1 MPPFILIVEDHQ
13 NLREML
19 TAALTLHGYRIAQ
32 AADAREAL
40 LLLWQRASTGHAPDL
55 ILLDL
60 EMPDGVQFLEHL
72 QGPWTIWPRPLLVLM
87 TATGAAVSLPYPLL
101 RKPFQIKDI
110 LSVLHQLLSDSGKA
124 SGKVESQ

>member
-1 MPPFILIVEDHQ
+1 MPPSILIVEDHQ

-60 EMPDGVQFLEHL
+60 EIPDGFQFLEHL
-72 QGPWTIWPRPLLVLM
+72 WGPWTIWPRPLLVLM
-87 TATGAAVSLPYPLL
+87 TATSRPLSLPYPVL
-101 RKPFQIKDI
+101 RKPFQVKD
-110 LSVLHQLLSDSGKA
+110 LLTLVQQVLG
-124 SGKVESQ
+124 GRVPE